1 MSSPENNHP
10 WLTDLQATAGRQAF
24 LLDSVVEA
32 LQEAQRCVPEPS
44 REEIQAIR
52 DRRQPLSL
60 AAYLRG
66 HLQRVILAVEDAA
79 CDLRSGTEDE
89 ALQGIPDFHSTEI
102 FLNAVEASLEKPE
115 R

>member
-1 MSSPENNHP
+1 MSSVAEAP
-10 WLTDLQATAGRQAF
+10 WSKDLQATADKQAS

-60 AAYLRG
+60 PAYLRG

-89 ALQGIPDFHSTEI
+89 ALQGIPDFHATETFI
-102 FLNAVEASLEKPE
+102 NAIEASLEKQE